1 MMNFSINI
9 ISPLN
14 WDTQRDF
21 WATTMYWF
29 FLASMLMLVETN
41 TVLAEFF
48 FMGFFKF
55 QLI

>member
-9 ISPLN
+9 ISPLD

-29 FLASMLMLVETN
+29 FLASVLMLVETN
-41 TVLAEFF
+41 TMLAEIF